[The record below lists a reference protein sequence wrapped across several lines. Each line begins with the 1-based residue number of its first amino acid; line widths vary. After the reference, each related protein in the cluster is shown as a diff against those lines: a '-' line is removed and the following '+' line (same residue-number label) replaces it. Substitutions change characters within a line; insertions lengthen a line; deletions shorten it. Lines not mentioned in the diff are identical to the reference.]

1 MAKMGQPLGEEGGC
15 TMGIIWGGW
24 GRGLGWGRYQ
34 NRFMKLIVGTI

>member
-15 TMGIIWGGW
+15 TMGIIWGGVGW
-24 GRGLGWGRYQ
+24 GGGRYQ